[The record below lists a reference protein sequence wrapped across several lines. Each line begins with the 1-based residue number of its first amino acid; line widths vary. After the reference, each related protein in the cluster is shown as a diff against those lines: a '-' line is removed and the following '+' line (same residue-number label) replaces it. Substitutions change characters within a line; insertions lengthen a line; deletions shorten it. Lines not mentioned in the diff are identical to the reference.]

1 MKLLLLMEKFIAL
14 IGSVK
19 GGKVSV
25 KLYKCD
31 HIGWS
36 KNRGNLLIIIILMI
50 YFFILSVIYEIWRRS
65 GCSGKLYAY

>member
-1 MKLLLLMEKFIAL
+1 MEKFIAL

-25 KLYKCD
+25 KLYKCG

-36 KNRGNLLIIIILMI
+36 KNRGNFLITIVWMI
-50 YFFILSVIYEIWRRS
+50 FFFILSVIYEIWRRS
-65 GCSGKLYAY
+65 SCSGKLYAH

>member
-1 MKLLLLMEKFIAL
+1 MEKFIAL

-25 KLYKCD
+25 KLYNCG

-36 KNRGNLLIIIILMI
+36 KNRGNFLITIVWMI
-50 YFFILSVIYEIWRRS
+50 FFFILSVIYEIWRRS
-65 GCSGKLYAY
+65 GCSGKLYAHY

>member
-1 MKLLLLMEKFIAL
+1 MEKFIAL

-25 KLYKCD
+25 KLYNCG

-36 KNRGNLLIIIILMI
+36 KNRGNFLITIVQMI
-50 YFFILSVIYEIWRRS
+50 FFFILSVIQNSGVDQVAQENYTLTDRS
-65 GCSGKLYAY
+65 

>member
-1 MKLLLLMEKFIAL
+1 MEKFIAL

-25 KLYKCD
+25 KLYKCG

-36 KNRGNLLIIIILMI
+36 KNRGNFLITIVWMI
-50 YFFILSVIYEIWRRS
+50 FFFIPDVI
-65 GCSGKLYAY
+65 

>member
-25 KLYKCD
+25 KLYNCG

-36 KNRGNLLIIIILMI
+36 KNRGNFLITI
-50 YFFILSVIYEIWRRS
+50 V
-65 GCSGKLYAY
+65 

>member
-25 KLYKCD
+25 KLYNCG
-31 HIGWS
+31 HIACS
-36 KNRGNLLIIIILMI
+36 KNRGNFLIYRFDDLPF
-50 YFFILSVIYEIWRRS
+50 YTQCDL
-65 GCSGKLYAY
+65 